1 MDSAVP
7 HHFEDNEM
15 TLMPVAAIVMTM
27 VGSTVLGHMPQALP
41 GFLTE
46 AKAVAPKSVKKGKE
60 FSVPVTFTVKPGY
73 HVYAP
78 KPGDENAIPTTIEL
92 EDGSAYK
99 IASVKWPDAHKD
111 PMGVMILSGK
121 IDVTVQLVAPATKV
135 SKSVLKLKLRSQG
148 CDDSSCLPPATVSLM
163 SVIEVK

>member
-1 MDSAVP
+1 MP
-7 HHFEDNEM
+7 PFFEVNEM
-15 TLMPVAAIVMTM
+15 TFLPVTAALVTL
-27 VGSTVLGHMPQALP
+27 VWTPLLGTPTQALP

-46 AKAVAPKSVKKGKE
+46 AKATAPKSVKKGKE
-60 FSVPVTFTVKPGY
+60 FTVPVTFTVKSGY

-92 EDGSAYK
+92 EDGSTYK
-99 IASVKWPDAHKD
+99 IVSIKWPEAHKD
-111 PMGVMILSGK
+111 PMGVFIMSGK
-121 IDVTVQLVAPATKV
+121 VDVTVQVAAPSVKA

-148 CDDSSCLPPATVSLM
+148 CDDSSCLPPATVSLL

>member
-1 MDSAVP
+1 MAVP
-7 HHFEDNEM
+7 PVFEDNEM
-15 TLMPVAAIVMTM
+15 TFLPVAAAFVTM
-27 VGSTVLGHMPQALP
+27 VCNPHLGTSAQALP

-46 AKAVAPKSVKKGKE
+46 AKATAPKSVKKGKE
-60 FSVPVTFTVKPGY
+60 FTVPVTFTVKSGY

-99 IASVKWPDAHKD
+99 IASIKWPDAHKD
-111 PMGVMILSGK
+111 PMGVFIMSGK
-121 IDVTVQLVAPATKV
+121 VDVTVQLVAPAAKA

-148 CDDSSCLPPATVSLM
+148 CDDSSCLPPATVSLL

>member
-1 MDSAVP
+1 
-7 HHFEDNEM
+7 M
-15 TLMPVAAIVMTM
+15 TFLPIAAAMVTM
-27 VGSTVLGHMPQALP
+27 VWNPLLGVSTQALP

-46 AKAVAPKSVKKGKE
+46 AKATAPKSVKKGKE
-60 FSVPVTFTVKPGY
+60 FTVPVTFTVKPGY

-78 KPGDENAIPTTIEL
+78 KPGDENAIPTTIEI

-99 IASVKWPDAHKD
+99 IASIKWPDAHKD
-111 PMGVMILSGK
+111 PMGVFIMNGK
-121 IDVTVQLVAPATKV
+121 VDVTVQLVAPAVKA

-148 CDDSSCLPPATVSLM
+148 CDDSSCLPPATVSLL

>member
-1 MDSAVP
+1 ML
-7 HHFEDNEM
+7 
-15 TLMPVAAIVMTM
+15 TLPVAAIVMM
-27 VGSTVLGHMPQALP
+27 IVSNPLPSVMPQALP

-46 AKAVAPKSVKKGKE
+46 AKASAPKSVKKGKE
-60 FSVPVTFTVKPGY
+60 FSVAMSFTVKPGY

-99 IASVKWPDAHKD
+99 IASIKWPVAHKD
-111 PMGVMILSGK
+111 AMGVMIMSGK
-121 IDVTVQLVAPATKV
+121 VDVAVQLVAPTTKTT
-135 SKSVLKLKLRSQG
+135 KSILKLKLRSQG
-148 CDDSSCLPPATVSLM
+148 CDDSSCLPPATVSLL

>member
-1 MDSAVP
+1 
-7 HHFEDNEM
+7 M
-15 TLMPVAAIVMTM
+15 TITPVAAIVMTM
-27 VGSTVLGHMPQALP
+27 VGSPVIGLMPQALP

-60 FSVPVTFTVKPGY
+60 FSLALTFTVKPGY

-92 EDGSAYK
+92 EDGSSYK

-111 PMGVMILSGK
+111 PMGVMIMSGK
-121 IDVTVQLVAPATKV
+121 VDVTVQIVAPAVKV
-135 SKSVLKLKLRSQG
+135 SKSILDRK
-148 CDDSSCLPPATVSLM
+148 
-163 SVIEVK
+163 SVV

>member
-1 MDSAVP
+1 
-7 HHFEDNEM
+7 M
-15 TLMPVAAIVMTM
+15 TFLPVTAALVTL
-27 VGSTVLGHMPQALP
+27 VWTPLFGTPTQALP

-46 AKAVAPKSVKKGKE
+46 AKATAPKSVKKGKE
-60 FSVPVTFTVKPGY
+60 FTVPVTFTVKSGY

-99 IASVKWPDAHKD
+99 IASIKWPEAHKD
-111 PMGVMILSGK
+111 PMGVFIMSGK
-121 IDVTVQLVAPATKV
+121 VDVSLQLVAPAAKA

-148 CDDSSCLPPATVSLM
+148 CDDSSCLPPATVSLL

>member
-1 MDSAVP
+1 MAVP
-7 HHFEDNEM
+7 TILEDDEM
-15 TLMPVAAIVMTM
+15 NFLPVAAALVTM
-27 VGSTVLGHMPQALP
+27 VWNPLSGTSTQALP

-46 AKAVAPKSVKKGKE
+46 AKATAPKSVKKGKE
-60 FSVPVTFTVKPGY
+60 FTVPVTFTVKPGY

-99 IASVKWPDAHKD
+99 IASIKWPDAHKD
-111 PMGVMILSGK
+111 PMGVFIMSGK
-121 IDVTVQLVAPATKV
+121 VDVTVQLVAPAAKA

-148 CDDSSCLPPATVSLM
+148 CDDSSCLPPATVSLL

>member
-1 MDSAVP
+1 
-7 HHFEDNEM
+7 M
-15 TLMPVAAIVMTM
+15 TIMPLAAIVMTM
-27 VGSTVLGHMPQALP
+27 IGSPVSGHRPQALP

-92 EDGSAYK
+92 EDGSVYK
-99 IASVKWPDAHKD
+99 ISSIKWPDAHKD
-111 PMGVMILSGK
+111 AMGVMIMSGK
-121 IDVTVQLVAPATKV
+121 VDVSVLLIAPATKAA
-135 SKSVLKLKLRSQG
+135 KSVLKLKLRSQG
-148 CDDSSCLPPATVSLM
+148 CDDSSCLPPATVSLL

>member
-1 MDSAVP
+1 MP
-7 HHFEDNEM
+7 PIFEDNEM
-15 TLMPVAAIVMTM
+15 TFLPIAAAMVTM
-27 VGSTVLGHMPQALP
+27 VWNPLLGVSTQALP

-46 AKAVAPKSVKKGKE
+46 AKATAPKSVKKGKE
-60 FSVPVTFTVKPGY
+60 FTVPVTFTVKPGY

-78 KPGDENAIPTTIEL
+78 KPGDENAIPTTIEI

-99 IASVKWPDAHKD
+99 IASIKWPDAHKD
-111 PMGVMILSGK
+111 PMGVFIMNGK
-121 IDVTVQLVAPATKV
+121 VDVTVQLVAPAVKA

-148 CDDSSCLPPATVSLM
+148 CDDSSCLPPATVSLL